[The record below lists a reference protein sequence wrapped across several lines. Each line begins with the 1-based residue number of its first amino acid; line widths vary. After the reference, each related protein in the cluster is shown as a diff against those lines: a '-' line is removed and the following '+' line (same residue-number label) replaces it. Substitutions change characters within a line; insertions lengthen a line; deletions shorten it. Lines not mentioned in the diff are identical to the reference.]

1 MNQQSSSTP
10 TEKKAISV
18 ALSNSLDFVRRIDR
32 RLMPLVILALSA
44 LIIAALFAT
53 KPSAKK
59 RPPEFRPQLYV
70 DVMEVNR
77 ADYQVKIESYG
88 TIQPRTQSFLVAQV
102 GGMVTA
108 IADNFRDGAFF
119 NQGDVLLTIDDR
131 DYRADVNIAEASLAD
146 AQQSYEEQLARSEQ
160 ARLDWDRL
168 DQPGEPSDLVLRK
181 PQLLAAK
188 ARVDAARSSLNK
200 AKLSLQRTNIIA
212 PFDGR
217 IIKSSVDIGQVVGM
231 NTPLTEVY
239 STDYVEIRLPLKDVD
254 LPYIDL
260 PEQHRG
266 ASTELENLPEVKFTS
281 GFSSRDQWP
290 GNIVRVESTIDS
302 SSRQLHVVAQIEDP
316 FASETTAMIKIGQ
329 YVTAEIQG
337 RSVDNAIVIPNNA
350 IYQNTFVY
358 VVDKTS
364 NSLQRKDIEIGWQ
377 NGSESLVIAGI
388 EIGDTLVTTPLGQV
402 VSGTR
407 VAINGSAGSTQRDKI
422 KRNAAAA
429 EQLGKDQTP

>member
-1 MNQQSSSTP
+1 MNQQPSSTP
-10 TEKKAISV
+10 TQKKAISV

-32 RLMPLVILALSA
+32 RLMPLAILALSA

-102 GGMVTA
+102 GGMVTT

-131 DYRADVNIAEASLAD
+131 DYRADVNIAAASLAD

-254 LPYIDL
+254 LPYMDL

-281 GFSSRDQWP
+281 GFSNRDQWP

-364 NSLQRKDIEIGWQ
+364 SSLQRKDIEIGWQ
-377 NGSESLVIAGI
+377 NGNESLVVAGI

-407 VAINGSAGSTQRDKI
+407 VAINTQVT
-422 KRNAAAA
+422 
-429 EQLGKDQTP
+429 EQSEKVR